1 MANQIVGRL
10 LKVLPLESGQGKSGK
25 EWKKLPIV
33 LETEGQY
40 PKKVCVTAWGDLADK
55 MRGLKIGT
63 LVTANIDIESR
74 EYNDKFYTEVK
85 VFSYTADSNGIGSQ
99 PSSNSAED
107 LDSSLPF

>member
-1 MANQIVGRL
+1 MANQIAGRL
-10 LKVLPLESGQGKSGK
+10 VKVLPLESGQGKSGK

-99 PSSNSAED
+99 PSSS
-107 LDSSLPF
+107 LSSDNQDLPF